1 MAELLPD
8 TVKRMTEHGEEE
20 IPLQDVQEGDRLIVR
35 SGDISPVPVTEI
47 SIIPLPLTAP
57 PITESPMFF
66 STVFDS
72 PVTTGT
78 GENSYLSKVME
89 MVKQAQSEKSKLESI
104 SDRVAKWL
112 FYIALF
118 VGVLAFIG
126 WLLVT
131 KDLSLAFERISN
143 AFRFFKSKPFLAAME
158 VLLAITKGIAKPNAW
173 GILYCLI
180 RRCVSIYR
188 LVTRNER
195 FVSSI

>member
-1 MAELLPD
+1 MGISVSYFYSLYAFYMNHFTNQAHVMDFFWELATLIVIMLLGHWIEMNAISNAGDALKKMAELLPD

-35 SGDISPVPVTEI
+35 SGDKIPTDGKILKGSTTVDESMVTGESKTVEKNIGDSVIGGAVNGNGMIEI
-47 SIIPLPLTAP
+47 S
-57 PITESPMFF
+57 
-66 STVFDS
+66 V
-72 PVTTGT
+72 TGT

-126 WLLVT
+126 
-131 KDLSLAFERISN
+131 
-143 AFRFFKSKPFLAAME
+143 
-158 VLLAITKGIAKPNAW
+158 
-173 GILYCLI
+173 
-180 RRCVSIYR
+180 
-188 LVTRNER
+188 
-195 FVSSI
+195 